1 MQRTS
6 RLAIGPIAIISLA
19 VSLTAC
25 TPPDDTESAP
35 EPTAV
40 WSSGAPAGALDDDPW
55 VVATRASLEAQAVAR
70 NRNDFSLASL
80 AATTGYDLQTRLFAA
95 AGDRLESAGQTQ
107 ILPGPTPFA
116 PTEVEAAGDGGSATV
131 RGCIAQDWASDEGTV
146 PDDLDPRGV
155 EYQLEQDG
163 DRTLVTG
170 SRSLSSLDCSSI
182 ELPVALFEPAPDP
195 STVDDPGQIVRP
207 VKGSAGS
214 EDAG

>member
-6 RLAIGPIAIISLA
+6 RLAIGPIAFISLA

-25 TPPDDTESAP
+25 TPPEDTAPMP

-40 WSSGAPAGALDDDPW
+40 WTSAAPDGALDGDPW

-80 AATTGYDLQTRLFAA
+80 AATTGYDVQTRLFAA
-95 AGDRLESAGQTQ
+95 AGDRLESAGRTQ

-116 PTEVEAAGDGGSATV
+116 PTQVEPAADGGSAVV

-146 PDDLDPRGV
+146 PDELNPRGV

-163 DRTLVTG
+163 DRTLLTA
-170 SRSLSSLDCSSI
+170 SRSVSSLDCSGTD
-182 ELPVALFEPAPDP
+182 LPVALFEPAPDP
-195 STVDDPGQIVRP
+195 STVDDAGEIVRP
-207 VKGSAGS
+207 IKDSAGT